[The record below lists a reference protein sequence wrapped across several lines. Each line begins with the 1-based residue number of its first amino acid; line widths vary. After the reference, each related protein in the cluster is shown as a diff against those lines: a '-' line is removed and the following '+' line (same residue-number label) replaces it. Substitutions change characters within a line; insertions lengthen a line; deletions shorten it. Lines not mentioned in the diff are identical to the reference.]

1 VEVRIDEVMFKV
13 MGDVQKISPDYK
25 VELHFEDIPEDDR
38 EFLVFGNSDLLYS
51 AIKNFVENGCKY
63 SQDHTSWVDLS
74 FQSGQIIIRV
84 KNQGDVIAEEEIE
97 HIFQPFYRTNSA
109 STRTKG
115 FGLGL
120 ALAKRIIGLHK
131 GAINVQSDIVAGTVF
146 TIVLPSVKAFS
157 R

>member
-1 VEVRIDEVMFKV
+1 M
-13 MGDVQKISPDYK
+13 
-25 VELHFEDIPEDDR
+25 
-38 EFLVFGNSDLLYS
+38 
-51 AIKNFVENGCKY
+51 
-63 SQDHTSWVDLS
+63 
-74 FQSGQIIIRV
+74 

-146 TIVLPSVKAFS
+146 TIVLPSIRAFS